1 MRQLTLAGLALLPL
15 ALCLGMSGQPDEQS
29 RDFLVIAH
37 RGASGYLP
45 EHSLAAYAMAYALG
59 ADMIEPDIVATR
71 DGHLVCLHDLTLEST
86 TNVASIFP
94 DRAREDGR
102 WYAIDFD
109 LSELK
114 TLEKHG
120 RDSTDAGYR
129 IATFDEMLSLI
140 HRLNTR
146 TGRTVGVVPELKHPA
161 FHAEHHFDLALRTI
175 ETLHAKGYTD
185 RNDLIMLQCF
195 DPDTL
200 RRIRFEL
207 GSDLSL
213 MYLSGEP
220 IPDKTLRSIGAW
232 CQAIG
237 INRKLVDLALGG
249 DPQFVRA
256 AQRAGLKVIPYT
268 LKSDPRDIERLIEAG
283 VDGVFA
289 DFPDVALRSA
299 NR

>member
-1 MRQLTLAGLALLPL
+1 MRQLTATVLALISLT
-15 ALCLGMSGQPDEQS
+15 LCLGIGGQPDHRS
-29 RDFLVIAH
+29 RDFVVIAH

-45 EHSLAAYAMAYALG
+45 EHTLAAYAMAYAQG
-59 ADMIEPDIVATR
+59 ADMIEPDVVATR

-86 TNVASIFP
+86 TNVASVFP
-94 DRAREDGR
+94 DRAREDGS

-109 LSELK
+109 LAELK
-114 TLEKHG
+114 RLEKHG
-120 RDSTDAGYR
+120 RDSSDAGYR

-140 HRLNTR
+140 DRLNTR
-146 TGRTVGVVPELKHPA
+146 TGRSVGVVPEMKHPG
-161 FHAEHHFDLALRTI
+161 FHAEHNFDLALRTI
-175 ETLHAKGYTD
+175 ETLRTKGYTD
-185 RNDLIMLQCF
+185 RNDPIMLQCF

-213 MYLSGEP
+213 MYLSGES

-237 INRKLVDLALGG
+237 INRKLVDPELGG